1 VHEAAEKTRR
11 ERARGHNRYTP
22 SSVRTHTPAAGA
34 RQRPVRCRFGPV
46 TDTWL
51 GQMPNADRDGAESR
65 KRIVV
70 NAQSEASAMLK
81 ATLSNLVVTNL
92 TFAAP

>member
-1 VHEAAEKTRR
+1 
-11 ERARGHNRYTP
+11 
-22 SSVRTHTPAAGA
+22 
-34 RQRPVRCRFGPV
+34 
-46 TDTWL
+46 
-51 GQMPNADRDGAESR
+51 MPNADRDGAESR